1 MAGVYAVLFFLYWLI
16 IRFEWIITKLS
27 SLVLYIIYYNYLQ

>member
-1 MAGVYAVLFFLYWLI
+1 MAGVYAVFFFLYWLI

-27 SLVLYIIYYNYLQ
+27 SLCMYYNYLQ